1 MEDKHDK
8 AGVRGW
14 KKYALEFLM
23 MFLAVTLGFFAEN
36 IRQDFEERAH
46 ERQYMRSLC
55 DDLALDEKKLPE
67 LLSWIQHD
75 CREAEFLQEN
85 LPKADPTTD
94 ATDIYLD
101 LRHIVRQ
108 LPVRI
113 FVTDRTVTQL
123 RNAGGMRL
131 IGNQAVVNA
140 MLDYYHDV
148 ELIDFLQGF
157 SANLKLRFS
166 ESFATL
172 LRGDDW
178 DKVIKPG
185 TDDIVRPK
193 EVLHLRRT
201 DPDTI
206 NQCLLHLSAIKGIH
220 HGFEEEISQ
229 LKSKATK
236 LRQQIIATY
245 HF

>member
-8 AGVRGW
+8 GGVHGW

-55 DDLALDEKKLPE
+55 DDLALDEQNLPH
-67 LLSWIQHD
+67 LLTWMQTD
-75 CREAEFLQEN
+75 AREAEFLQEN

-94 ATDIYLD
+94 ATEIYLD
-101 LRHIVRQ
+101 LRYIIRQ
-108 LPVRI
+108 LPVHT
-113 FVTDRTVTQL
+113 FVTERTLTQL

-131 IGNQAVVNA
+131 IRNQAVVNA
-140 MLDYYHDV
+140 ILDYYHDV
-148 ELIDFLQGF
+148 DVMDFLQGF
-157 SANLKLRFS
+157 SANLKLKLS
-166 ESFATL
+166 ESFVTL

-185 TDDIVRPK
+185 TDHIVRPK

-220 HGFEEEISQ
+220 HGFEEEVSQ
-229 LKSKATK
+229 LKDKATK
-236 LRQQIIATY
+236 LRQQIIAAY